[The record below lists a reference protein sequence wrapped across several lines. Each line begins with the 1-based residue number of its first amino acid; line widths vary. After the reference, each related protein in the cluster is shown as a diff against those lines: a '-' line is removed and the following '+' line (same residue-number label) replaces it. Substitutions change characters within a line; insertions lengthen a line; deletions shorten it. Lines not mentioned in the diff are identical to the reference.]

1 MLSYDGSYRK
11 GFTCGCQRFFSRKQ
25 TTPFS
30 QGVKNSKLSI
40 SDQYLT
46 ISKDY
51 LKKEG
56 FKATLDFPIICL
68 IDELLPEFPDAKV
81 LLNVRDSPE
90 TWVKES

>member
-1 MLSYDGSYRK
+1 MVKTSLSG
-11 GFTCGCQRFFSRKQ
+11 GLPVELFIFF
-25 TTPFS
+25 
-30 QGVKNSKLSI
+30 
-40 SDQYLT
+40 
-46 ISKDY
+46 KDY